1 MLIHETAVYSKFVKY
16 VRDVSSGRRVVT
28 HGNILEFVTGTSEEP
43 LLGFAKTPQI
53 HFPVAEVKEPMT
65 TDEVIYKHQVQV
77 WVVFEKFFLYR
88 IANIAGKMCKTG
100 CGDESI

>member
-1 MLIHETAVYSKFVKY
+1 MFIDETAVYSKFVKY

-28 HGNILEFVTGTSEEP
+28 LGNILESLEQVKNHP
-43 LLGFAKTPQI
+43 LVMQRHHKFTFQ
-53 HFPVAEVKEPMT
+53 VN
-65 TDEVIYKHQVQV
+65 QVQV